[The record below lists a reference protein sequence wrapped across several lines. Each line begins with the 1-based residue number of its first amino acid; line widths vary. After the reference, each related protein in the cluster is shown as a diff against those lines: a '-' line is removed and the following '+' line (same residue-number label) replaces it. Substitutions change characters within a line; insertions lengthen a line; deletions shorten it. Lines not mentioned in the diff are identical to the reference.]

1 MGSKSI
7 NNICNVQ
14 PLQVSKMFSKQH
26 FYSLKIDRPCYTMY
40 SRVIYY
46 KKGKKRLTWKRLYD
60 MLINN
65 TKRKTNTSILRLISI
80 PTYSK
85 HSILKKR
92 EKVANPIEI

>member
-1 MGSKSI
+1 MFSHYKFQKCFLNNIFILLKSI
-7 NNICNVQ
+7 DPVMR
-14 PLQVSKMFSKQH
+14 V
-26 FYSLKIDRPCYTMY
+26 Y